1 MRACLSTSQTDGTE
15 ESLRRIVKAIS
26 TVKVAAIQDGSLLT
40 DQIVSKII
48 RRKQGL
54 QAVRKSEVQVS
65 SHVESSL
72 HEITKSP
79 STHIES
85 DQLLFPLPL
94 PPGYKPTNDPRKPPS
109 TRSKSPIKSH
119 FECSSKKV
127 PVAEFNTI
135 CSIQRRRLECD
146 GSRISCGTTINKND
160 NDFCSEFSF
169 GRSSTDRLSGSI
181 KFFVLT
187 ETCSPGSPTSFST
200 TLSDL
205 RSTGSVS
212 SSSGSSSVYVHSLS
226 DLPAESLVDGNIS
239 EIDIDPP
246 SAAIPSHMSA
256 VNLNSASVK
265 IPSVELR
272 RFFKRTARVPS
283 NKLFEG
289 AGGPFL
295 KVFLEEKKLNVAMTS
310 MKTRLSA
317 EDWTAELER
326 YSELCHSNLS
336 RIIRFSH
343 HMSHLDMTE
352 SDDAQKHNIGY
363 IMFNDIGDQS
373 MKDFVEDLEKGFGWS
388 VRLKIAI
395 GIVDG
400 LSYLLEAMPNHVAHT
415 ELTMDNVRL
424 DSSLNVKLLDFVL
437 PSSNTLLSKD
447 RQRKKLIRSLGIML
461 LHIFG
466 FADYCKDNQS
476 INSLRQVVSRY
487 NKTYPQEH
495 SMTVIDLA
503 TKCLAANDS
512 RCFPIAEVARVLHE
526 FSPPPIKR
534 NPNNRCKTLEEKQDQ
549 FVAPLQEPHLQGD

>member
-310 MKTRLSA
+310 MKTRLK
-317 EDWTAELER
+317 TGRL
-326 YSELCHSNLS
+326 NLK
-336 RIIRFSH
+336 
-343 HMSHLDMTE
+343 
-352 SDDAQKHNIGY
+352 DDAQKHNIGY